1 MNRRLAEPSRVWR
14 PLLLATFAALVLT
27 SWAGVTPG
35 QAASPRPVLGALGET
50 LKWNEIGKRRVY
62 KLMIN
67 VAGRK
72 RVLTVTR
79 RRSIR
84 LHPFPGATA
93 VYRVKAAYNESG
105 WSNPVVIHYPAPL
118 EEGPTLQVTP
128 LTVGAPA
135 PSPGTPV
142 APEEAPKEAPREAP
156 QEEAPTEPSPGNML
170 VGVSAG
176 GWGPSAFTDIAGA
189 VKYVRM
195 DSRFASDSEVGGAAA
210 AGVSVA
216 SWLFG
221 TGGSIGAI
229 DPASY
234 AAEVVALLKRYGRG
248 GTFWQGKKR
257 DLGSRAVEVLNEP
270 GNPTF
275 WSDPTNYAA
284 YVNLLKTVHEALAAN
299 FPQAIRPQVL
309 ASWDGGEG
317 PSSAFGPGW
326 AALGGLSWCDGVTV
340 HPYGGAD
347 GGDGGA
353 LGGHEDVE
361 KARAVTGKP
370 VSVTEV
376 GWPTAVGQPGTGDSQ
391 QWTEAQQAENI
402 TNFVRW
408 ARSTEYIA
416 MVLIF
421 NYVDY
426 GTNTWYGIER
436 TDRSHKPS
444 FAALAKA

>member
-1 MNRRLAEPSRVWR
+1 MNRWLAEPSRVCR
-14 PLLLATFAALVLT
+14 PLLLTALVLL
-27 SWAGVTPG
+27 SCAWAGTARA
-35 QAASPRPVLGALGET
+35 QALSTRPVLVPLGET
-50 LKWNEIGKRRVY
+50 LEWNEIGKRRVY

-79 RRSIR
+79 RRSIKP
-84 LHPFPGATA
+84 HPFPGATA

-105 WSNPVVIHYPAPL
+105 WSNPVIIHYPAPL
-118 EEGPTLQVTP
+118 IEAPALQVTP
-128 LTVGAPA
+128 LTVGTSI

-142 APEEAPKEAPREAP
+142 APEEAPKEVPHEAP
-156 QEEAPTEPSPGNML
+156 QEVPPSEPPPGNMF

-189 VKYVRM
+189 VKYLRM

-234 AAEVVALLKRYGRG
+234 AAEVVALFKRYGRG

-257 DLGSRAVEVLNEP
+257 DLGSRAVEILNEP

-361 KARAVTGKP
+361 KAHAVTGKP

-408 ARSTEYIA
+408 ARSTEYVA

-436 TDRSHKPS
+436 SDRSHKPS